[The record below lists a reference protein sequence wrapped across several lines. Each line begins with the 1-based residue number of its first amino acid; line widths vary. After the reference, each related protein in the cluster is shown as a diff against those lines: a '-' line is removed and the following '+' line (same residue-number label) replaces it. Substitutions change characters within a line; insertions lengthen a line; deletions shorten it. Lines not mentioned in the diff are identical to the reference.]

1 MHLPL
6 LSKRGAKEKEKRK
19 ERKEETRNKK
29 KKKKK
34 KKKEKE
40 ERKKKKR
47 NVSRGVPPLENVF
60 KCRTSALSTI
70 R

>member
-19 ERKEETRNKK
+19 ERRRKEETRN
-29 KKKKK
+29 KKKK

>member
-6 LSKRGAKEKEKRK
+6 LSKRGAKEKEKK
-19 ERKEETRNKK
+19 KKEEEKGKRK

-40 ERKKKKR
+40 GEKEKR
-47 NVSRGVPPLENVF
+47 NVSRGVPLLENVF

>member
-1 MHLPL
+1 MHLLL
-6 LSKRGAKEKEKRK
+6 LSKRGAKEKEKK
-19 ERKEETRNKK
+19 KKEEEKGKRK

-40 ERKKKKR
+40 GEKEKR
-47 NVSRGVPPLENVF
+47 NVSRGVPLLENVF

>member
-6 LSKRGAKEKEKRK
+6 LSKRGAKEKEKKK
-19 ERKEETRNKK
+19 ERRRKGETKEEEE
-29 KKKKK
+29 
-34 KKKEKE
+34 EKE
-40 ERKKKKR
+40 ERKRGGGKEKR
-47 NVSRGVPPLENVF
+47 NVSRGVPLLENVF